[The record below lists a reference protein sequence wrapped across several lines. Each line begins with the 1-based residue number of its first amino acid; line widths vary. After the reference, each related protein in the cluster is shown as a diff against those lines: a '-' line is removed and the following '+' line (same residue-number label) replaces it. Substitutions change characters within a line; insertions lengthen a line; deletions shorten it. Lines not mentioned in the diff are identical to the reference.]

1 MRGGQKRFAKGGSFL
16 LAGQKQ
22 IFKVGIFLR
31 CWQKIPRLGIQRGGA
46 SLASRSR
53 VGQEVFGVQGRSL
66 GEC

>member
-1 MRGGQKRFAKGGSFL
+1 MGKKDSPRGAVFL
-16 LAGQKQ
+16 HAGQKQ
-22 IFKVGIFLR
+22 IFKVGICLR
-31 CWQKIPRLGIQRGGA
+31 SWQKIPRLGIQRGGA